1 MLWLLVTSV
10 VFLIWFALYK
20 KNKNIIL
27 SLPHLLIFFISSWY
41 RLLDVLIFVKV
52 FGCGCVPTD
61 QTNMFNI
68 PFNAND
74 LRILVYSI
82 LNIICI
88 IMGIILSKKINN
100 KILKVIYVLS
110 ILVVNIL
117 FSLLVN
123 YLSSWA

>member
-1 MLWLLVTSV
+1 
-10 VFLIWFALYK
+10 
-20 KNKNIIL
+20 
-27 SLPHLLIFFISSWY
+27 
-41 RLLDVLIFVKV
+41 
-52 FGCGCVPTD
+52 
-61 QTNMFNI
+61 MFNI

>member
-1 MLWLLVTSV
+1 M
-10 VFLIWFALYK
+10 
-20 KNKNIIL
+20 
-27 SLPHLLIFFISSWY
+27 
-41 RLLDVLIFVKV
+41 
-52 FGCGCVPTD
+52 PTD

>member
-1 MLWLLVTSV
+1 MLWLIVTSV

-88 IMGIILSKKINN
+88 IMGIILLKKINN